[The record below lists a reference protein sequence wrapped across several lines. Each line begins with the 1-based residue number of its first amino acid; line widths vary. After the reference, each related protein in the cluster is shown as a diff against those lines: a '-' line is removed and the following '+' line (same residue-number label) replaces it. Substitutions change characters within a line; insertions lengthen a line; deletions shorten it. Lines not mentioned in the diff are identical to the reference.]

1 MKTQNVTIR
10 YEVCDILSTNGSVV
24 SREYAVAL
32 DKGTYDAVSLHP
44 EDSKGK
50 REKYILNVWKLL
62 KQQGLLVIT
71 SCNWTE
77 KELIS
82 HFSASKFYPHI
93 DTISITVRNFIV
105 FCVMYC
111 RL

>member
-1 MKTQNVTIR
+1 MKTQNVTVR
-10 YEVCDILSTNGSVV
+10 YEVCDILNPDGFVL

-44 EDSKGK
+44 EDPKGK

-62 KQQGLLVIT
+62 KPQGLLVIT

-77 KELIS
+77 KELVLQ
-82 HFSASKFYPHI
+82 FSTSEY
-93 DTISITVRNFIV
+93 
-105 FCVMYC
+105 
-111 RL
+111 